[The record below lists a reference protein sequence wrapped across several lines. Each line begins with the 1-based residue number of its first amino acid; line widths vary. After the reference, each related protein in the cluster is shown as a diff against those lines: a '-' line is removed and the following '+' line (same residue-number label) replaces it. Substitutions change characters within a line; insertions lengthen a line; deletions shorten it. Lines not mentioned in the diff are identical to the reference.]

1 MICKARKQAFTLIEM
16 LVVIVIIGILLAIVI
31 PSVSA
36 IISNRSKKLY
46 KTHMELVEKATTL
59 YADQYKGELLA
70 DDTSCFLI
78 NYTNLLNDNLIK
90 EDEIKCE
97 GYIVLEKSG
106 NNKSLNSSYYLTCVD
121 KDNNKLSNSNNVPTG
136 CKGFNGKFK
145 MEYAIYKD
153 SNHTIAYDGTE
164 YVKDAYLVL
173 NAKSP
178 YNVPISYYEYN
189 LGTDGNWTKIE
200 SNINL
205 STIDNLKNYTG
216 SIHIRAVD
224 QEMNTSTDKVLNIK
238 MDNAGPNF
246 NTNTTGSYLEKEMTI
261 NDVKDNGIGLL
272 ADNPYSFDG
281 GNTWVNYSSN
291 KYVEDTTVNVCVK
304 DKLNNINCKQVII
317 SGMDRVAPTIN
328 AKASETKILN
338 TDSNKVT
345 DYFNIKYGNSGGN
358 TVCKVGTKVVNNVN
372 ELTLGINTVTCTATG
387 NNGLT
392 SSATTKFIH
401 QYYADSKCSQGKL
414 DNKKT
419 TCSYSVKTG
428 TNTTYNCNSYP
439 GYTKS
444 GDKCI
449 KTTTETTTDTKDITC
464 SLWKSCT
471 TGTVTGH
478 CKNDSG
484 VTISSSTCYINSKIE
499 INDGKSKCE
508 SNCAHSCS
516 THKYSCSV
524 SSSTTTGKQ
533 LECGSES
540 ASGSRCSG
548 AKSAECPNGYSR
560 VGTTTTCTK
569 TTTTTKTDTKQ
580 ATPVVEDVYNT
591 TYYMPTYSC
600 PTTGTNTSTNTAVS
614 PELGDAICPGNKCSS
629 VPLCTFKE
637 N

>member
-97 GYIVLEKSG
+97 GYIILEKSG

-121 KDNNKLSNSNNVPTG
+121 KDNNKLSNSDNVPTG

-153 SNHTIAYDGTE
+153 SNHTITYDGTE

-224 QEMNTSTDKVLNIK
+224 QEMNTSTDKVLNVK

-261 NDVKDNGIGLL
+261 SDVKDNGIGLL

-291 KYVEDTTVNVCVK
+291 KYIEDTTVNVCVK

-317 SGMDRVAPTIN
+317 SGIDRVAPTIN

-345 DYFNIKYGNSGGN
+345 DYFDIKYGNSGGN

-414 DNKKT
+414 DSKKT

-428 TNTTYNCNSYP
+428 TKTTYNCNSYP
-439 GYTKS
+439 GYTLS
-444 GDKCI
+444 GGNCV
-449 KTTTETTTDTKDITC
+449 KTTTVTNTDTKEATC
-464 SLWKSCT
+464 TLYKSCT
-471 TGTVTGH
+471 LYSYSG
-478 CKNDSG
+478 SG
-484 VTISSSTCYINSKIE
+484 VCTGGGTKSASYGYSYTSAALAKSSCENKIYDLC
-499 INDGKSKCE
+499 NTKVK
-508 SNCAHSCS
+508 S
-516 THKYSCSV
+516 THC
-524 SSSTTTGKQ
+524 TTDSKTGRQ
-533 LECGSES
+533 SGCGTES
-540 ASGSRCSG
+540 ASGSACANASSKKCPDGYTMSG
-548 AKSAECPNGYSR
+548 
-560 VGTTTTCTK
+560 TTCTK
-569 TTTTTKTDTKQ
+569 TTTTTQTDTKQ
-580 ATPVVEDVYNT
+580 ATSVTEDVYNT

-600 PTTGTNTSTNTAVS
+600 PTTGTNTSTNTTVS
-614 PELGDAICPGNKCSS
+614 PELGAVSCPGNKCSS

>member
-97 GYIVLEKSG
+97 GYIILEKSG

-121 KDNNKLSNSNNVPTG
+121 KSNNKLSNSNNVPTG

-153 SNHTIAYDGTE
+153 SNHTITYDGTE

-317 SGMDRVAPTIN
+317 SGIDRVAPTIN

-428 TNTTYNCNSYP
+428 TTTNTTYTCPS
-439 GYTKS
+439 GYT
-444 GDKCI
+444 
-449 KTTTETTTDTKDITC
+449 
-464 SLWKSCT
+464 
-471 TGTVTGH
+471 
-478 CKNDSG
+478 
-484 VTISSSTCYINSKIE
+484 
-499 INDGKSKCE
+499 
-508 SNCAHSCS
+508 
-516 THKYSCSV
+516 
-524 SSSTTTGKQ
+524 
-533 LECGSES
+533 
-540 ASGSRCSG
+540 R
-548 AKSAECPNGYSR
+548 NG
-560 VGTTTTCTK
+560 TTCTK
-569 TTTTTKTDTKQ
+569 STTTTVAATTGTKCTKRSTTDCETCSSSAKRLINPDGTSAECKNKTSLNNCGTNCCTIYSCTTNSTTGKIQVYQQVKTCTKWRCTKTETTYSCPSGYTLNGTTCSTTTTSSIPATATTTTTDNYETRY
-580 ATPVVEDVYNT
+580 VI
-591 TYYMPTYSC
+591 PTYSC
-600 PTTGTNTSTNTAVS
+600 PTTGTNTSTNTTVS
-614 PELGDAICPGNKCSS
+614 PELGTVSCPGNKCSS

>member
-1 MICKARKQAFTLIEM
+1 MLCKARKQAFTLIEM
-16 LVVIVIIGILLAIVI
+16 LVVIIIIGILLAIVI

-97 GYIVLEKSG
+97 GYIILEKSG

-121 KDNNKLSNSNNVPTG
+121 KSNNKLSNSNNVPTG

-153 SNHTIAYDGTE
+153 SNHTITYDGTE
-164 YVKDAYLVL
+164 YVKEAYLVL

-317 SGMDRVAPTIN
+317 SGIDRVVPTIN

-414 DNKKT
+414 DSKKT

-428 TNTTYNCNSYP
+428 TTTNTTYTCPS
-439 GYTKS
+439 GYT
-444 GDKCI
+444 
-449 KTTTETTTDTKDITC
+449 
-464 SLWKSCT
+464 
-471 TGTVTGH
+471 
-478 CKNDSG
+478 
-484 VTISSSTCYINSKIE
+484 
-499 INDGKSKCE
+499 
-508 SNCAHSCS
+508 
-516 THKYSCSV
+516 
-524 SSSTTTGKQ
+524 
-533 LECGSES
+533 
-540 ASGSRCSG
+540 R
-548 AKSAECPNGYSR
+548 NG
-560 VGTTTTCTK
+560 TTCTK
-569 TTTTTKTDTKQ
+569 STTTTVAATTGTKCTKRSTTDCETCSTSAKKLINPNGTSAECKNKTSLNNCGTNCCTTYSCTTNSTTGKIQVYQQTKTCTKWRCTKTETTYSCPSGYTLNGTTCSTTTTSSIE
-580 ATPVVEDVYNT
+580 ATKNT
-591 TYYMPTYSC
+591 TTTDNYETRYVIPTYSC
-600 PTTGTNTSTNTAVS
+600 PTTGTNTSTNTTVS
-614 PELGDAICPGNKCSS
+614 PELGTVSCPGNKCSS

>member
-317 SGMDRVAPTIN
+317 SGIDRVAPTIN

-401 QYYADSKCSQGKL
+401 QYYADSKCSQGNL
-414 DNKKT
+414 NSSKT

-428 TNTTYNCNSYP
+428 TTTNTTYTCPS
-439 GYTKS
+439 GYTK
-444 GDKCI
+444 
-449 KTTTETTTDTKDITC
+449 
-464 SLWKSCT
+464 
-471 TGTVTGH
+471 
-478 CKNDSG
+478 
-484 VTISSSTCYINSKIE
+484 
-499 INDGKSKCE
+499 
-508 SNCAHSCS
+508 
-516 THKYSCSV
+516 
-524 SSSTTTGKQ
+524 
-533 LECGSES
+533 
-540 ASGSRCSG
+540 
-548 AKSAECPNGYSR
+548 NG
-560 VGTTTTCTK
+560 TTCTK
-569 TTTTTKTDTKQ
+569 STTTTVAATTGTKCTKRSTTDCETCSTSAKKLINPNGTSAECKNKTSLNNCGTNCCTIYSCTTNSATGKIQVYQQVKTCTKWRCTKTETTYSCPSGYTLNGTTCSTTTTSSVPATATTTTTDNYETRY
-580 ATPVVEDVYNT
+580 VI
-591 TYYMPTYSC
+591 PTYSC
-600 PTTGTNTSTNTAVS
+600 PTTGTNTSTNTTVS
-614 PELGDAICPGNKCSS
+614 PELGTVSCPGNKCSS

>member
-238 MDNAGPNF
+238 MDNDGPNF

-291 KYVEDTTVNVCVK
+291 KYVEDTMVNVCVK

-317 SGMDRVAPTIN
+317 SGIDRVAPTIN

-392 SSATTKFIH
+392 NSATTKFIH
-401 QYYADSKCSQGKL
+401 QYYADSKCSKGNL
-414 DNKKT
+414 NSSKT
-419 TCSYSVKTG
+419 SCLTINNEGPFYCPSGTLSGSKCILQENASESYSCSSG
-428 TNTTYNCNSYP
+428 TL
-439 GYTKS
+439 S
-444 GDKCI
+444 G
-449 KTTTETTTDTKDITC
+449 
-464 SLWKSCT
+464 KSCT
-471 TGTVTGH
+471 FGSSDNVKATKSSTKKCDTTEYWTSQMCKDHGGEFSQSSSSTGNGTGH
-478 CKNDSG
+478 CEYNCKITTSWSCPAGYTRSDTICTKNDEPASVKYNCSSYG
-484 VTISSSTCYINSKIE
+484 FELYGDVCKRWIDAPRQSST
-499 INDGKSKCE
+499 D
-508 SNCAHSCS
+508 
-516 THKYSCSV
+516 
-524 SSSTTTGKQ
+524 
-533 LECGSES
+533 
-540 ASGSRCSG
+540 
-548 AKSAECPNGYSR
+548 
-560 VGTTTTCTK
+560 
-569 TTTTTKTDTKQ
+569 
-580 ATPVVEDVYNT
+580 
-591 TYYMPTYSC
+591 YYKPTYSC
-600 PTTGTNTSTNTAVS
+600 PTTGTNTSTNTTVS
-614 PELGDAICPGNKCSS
+614 PELGTVSCPGNKCSS

>member
-238 MDNAGPNF
+238 MDNDGPNF

-317 SGMDRVAPTIN
+317 SGIDRVAPTIN

-428 TNTTYNCNSYP
+428 TTTNTTYTCPS
-439 GYTKS
+439 GYT
-444 GDKCI
+444 
-449 KTTTETTTDTKDITC
+449 
-464 SLWKSCT
+464 
-471 TGTVTGH
+471 
-478 CKNDSG
+478 
-484 VTISSSTCYINSKIE
+484 
-499 INDGKSKCE
+499 
-508 SNCAHSCS
+508 
-516 THKYSCSV
+516 
-524 SSSTTTGKQ
+524 
-533 LECGSES
+533 
-540 ASGSRCSG
+540 R
-548 AKSAECPNGYSR
+548 NG
-560 VGTTTTCTK
+560 TTCTK
-569 TTTTTKTDTKQ
+569 STTTTVAATTGTKCTKRSTTDCETCSSSAKRLINPDGTSAECKNKTSLNNCGTNCCTIYSCTTNSTTGKIQVYQQVKTCTKWRCTKTETTYSCPSGYTLNGTTCSTTTTSSIPATATTTTTDNYETRY
-580 ATPVVEDVYNT
+580 VI
-591 TYYMPTYSC
+591 PTYSC
-600 PTTGTNTSTNTAVS
+600 PTTGTNTSTNTTVS
-614 PELGDAICPGNKCSS
+614 PELGTVSCPGNKCSS

>member
-238 MDNAGPNF
+238 MDNDGPNF

-317 SGMDRVAPTIN
+317 SGIDRVAPTIN

-428 TNTTYNCNSYP
+428 TTTNTTYTCPS
-439 GYTKS
+439 GYT
-444 GDKCI
+444 
-449 KTTTETTTDTKDITC
+449 
-464 SLWKSCT
+464 
-471 TGTVTGH
+471 
-478 CKNDSG
+478 
-484 VTISSSTCYINSKIE
+484 
-499 INDGKSKCE
+499 
-508 SNCAHSCS
+508 
-516 THKYSCSV
+516 
-524 SSSTTTGKQ
+524 
-533 LECGSES
+533 
-540 ASGSRCSG
+540 R
-548 AKSAECPNGYSR
+548 NG
-560 VGTTTTCTK
+560 TTCTK
-569 TTTTTKTDTKQ
+569 STTTTVAATTGTKCTKRSTTDCETCSSSAKRLINPNGTSAECKNKTSLNNCGTNCCTIYSCTTNSTTGKIQVYQQVKTCTKWRCTKTETTYSCPSGYTLNGTTCSTTTTSSVPATATTTTTDNYETRY
-580 ATPVVEDVYNT
+580 VI
-591 TYYMPTYSC
+591 PTYSC
-600 PTTGTNTSTNTAVS
+600 PTTGTNTSTNTTVS
-614 PELGDAICPGNKCSS
+614 PELGTVSCPGNKCSS